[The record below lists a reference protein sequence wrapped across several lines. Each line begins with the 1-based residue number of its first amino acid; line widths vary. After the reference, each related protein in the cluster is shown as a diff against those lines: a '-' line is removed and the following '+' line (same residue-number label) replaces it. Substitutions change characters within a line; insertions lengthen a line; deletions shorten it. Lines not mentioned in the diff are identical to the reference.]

1 MKVRKINVL
10 YGLILIAA
18 LVLFAAFGLGSDM
31 KGVKDIRFGIDIR
44 GGVEALFSPVGLDRT
59 PTADELEAA
68 RNIIE
73 SRLDSQNILDREV
86 TVNKESGYII
96 VRFPWKS
103 EEVDFNPEASI
114 AELGAMAELTFRDSD
129 GNLLVE
135 GKNVSNSTVGKRTD
149 TGEYIVKLSF
159 DSDGTKAFAEATSAQ
174 IGKQIGIYMDE
185 TLISNPVV
193 NSAITGGQAEITG
206 MDNYDEAKDLSDKIN
221 AGALPFSMETSNYS
235 TISPSLGASALKVM
249 VMAGVMAFILI
260 CLFMILYYR
269 LPGLVACFTLTCQ
282 LALQLLVISVPQITL
297 TLPGIAGIILTL
309 GMSVDANIIIA
320 ERIGEEIKKGM
331 TIKSAIKKGYEN
343 SFSALF
349 DGNLTTAIVAVILMI
364 FGSGTM
370 LSFGYTLLTG
380 VMINFFA
387 AIFISK
393 LLLQSLVLFNPFA
406 KEFLFKPKKERK
418 TIPFFEKRNIA
429 FIFSAVLLTCGLIVS
444 VVKGISLDTQFA
456 GGAILTYSYE
466 GEINT
471 DEIGDLAEGVISRPV
486 TVQIT
491 SDPATGSQNMVITLA
506 GNESIT
512 PEQQQAL
519 NTALEEKVG
528 ESVALSES
536 YIVEPF
542 IGKKAMINS
551 AIAIILASIFI
562 VIYVRFRFSAMS
574 GLSAGVSSV
583 IALIHDIFLVLFA
596 FAVFGIPLND
606 AFVAVTLTIIGYSI
620 NDTIVLYDRI
630 RENME
635 GLGKQKS
642 VGEIVSIS
650 TTQVL
655 GRSINTSMATVL
667 CIFVIYIFAVLY
679 GIRSI
684 EVFALPMLFGL
695 VSGCYSSIFI
705 AAPIWATWKSRKK

>member
-135 GKNVSNSTVGKRTD
+135 GKNVSDSTVGKRTD

-269 LPGLVACFTLTCQ
+269 LPCC
-282 LALQLLVISVPQITL
+282 LLHTY
-297 TLPGIAGIILTL
+297 LPAG
-309 GMSVDANIIIA
+309 
-320 ERIGEEIKKGM
+320 
-331 TIKSAIKKGYEN
+331 
-343 SFSALF
+343 
-349 DGNLTTAIVAVILMI
+349 
-364 FGSGTM
+364 
-370 LSFGYTLLTG
+370 
-380 VMINFFA
+380 A
-387 AIFISK
+387 AIACDFCPTDHADAS
-393 LLLQSLVLFNPFA
+393 
-406 KEFLFKPKKERK
+406 RHC
-418 TIPFFEKRNIA
+418 R
-429 FIFSAVLLTCGLIVS
+429 
-444 VVKGISLDTQFA
+444 
-456 GGAILTYSYE
+456 YY
-466 GEINT
+466 INT
-471 DEIGDLAEGVISRPV
+471 WNVCRCEYHYCRANRGRDQER
-486 TVQIT
+486 
-491 SDPATGSQNMVITLA
+491 
-506 GNESIT
+506 
-512 PEQQQAL
+512 
-519 NTALEEKVG
+519 
-528 ESVALSES
+528 
-536 YIVEPF
+536 
-542 IGKKAMINS
+542 
-551 AIAIILASIFI
+551 
-562 VIYVRFRFSAMS
+562 
-574 GLSAGVSSV
+574 
-583 IALIHDIFLVLFA
+583 
-596 FAVFGIPLND
+596 ND
-606 AFVAVTLTIIGYSI
+606 H
-620 NDTIVLYDRI
+620 
-630 RENME
+630 
-635 GLGKQKS
+635 
-642 VGEIVSIS
+642 
-650 TTQVL
+650 
-655 GRSINTSMATVL
+655 
-667 CIFVIYIFAVLY
+667 
-679 GIRSI
+679 
-684 EVFALPMLFGL
+684 
-695 VSGCYSSIFI
+695 
-705 AAPIWATWKSRKK
+705 